1 MADLDRIKRNVAKMA
16 QMNAPESDIDGYIA
30 SESVTLEQVRNH
42 KFSQNTET
50 QPTPKPQPVAKKQP
64 TYTGAYADI
73 MNDSSLTREQK
84 AEAIRKRGEEINKNI
99 DKDLRKDLTKMW
111 AGGALEIG
119 SAAIPIG
126 AGLKL
131 GSLALKAGKPI
142 AKQVI
147 GNLAKR
153 GAIEGALSG
162 LVGGIGRG
170 MAEDRDLGGIA
181 QTALTDTAIGT
192 VGGGALGTLGGK
204 ITTNVG
210 KTGKRIK
217 NIEAKQLA
225 KKQPKVTKE
234 VKAELV
240 EQPIQQ
246 VDEVVESVPKD
257 KYIGQKFFFGD
268 KEDEIVEY
276 LPQFDMYRGKN
287 PEGLDW
293 GATLYKKEDL
303 DKYHLPEGYD
313 FQKVKAEKDLI
324 NQQKLEKQI
333 AKENLEKQRIEEYNN
348 LDDFGSELSDMQLG
362 KIRKTL
368 NKQEVYNGELKTN
381 KQAIK
386 DLLGE
391 NATPDIR
398 EYNGKKEYI
407 MRYPN
412 GNYITINKTKYD
424 YAKHL
429 QNKPQQLDDIIPEQ
443 VVEATQPT
451 QKQSK
456 FIQTVKN
463 SDLATD
469 ELKGKVNANY
479 QTITNQETLQNAQN
493 IIDNDFEGSIRKVL
507 TNDKPEALD
516 IAMAEDL
523 ARRLQQT
530 GNPKDL
536 ETAVDI
542 IERTATSLSK
552 AGQTI
557 QAASMWGRLTPEGSL
572 LAYQREINRNIP
584 KEVKEI
590 IDNANSI
597 IKKANTATTS
607 KEAENIIRTGLKG
620 LALTPKEKIVKQLKA
635 GYDKNGKI
643 DVDELVNAVKEK
655 YNIKTITPDDI
666 QEFNQLSKNVENAT
680 DKRQR
685 DIAVAL
691 LKRKIEE
698 VTPSSTGRKISTL
711 QTAGQLLNPKT
722 FIRNLGGNTLY
733 GGIEDLTQTFIATP
747 LDKLTSLRT
756 GQRTIVPTNLAT
768 QFRGAKQGLV
778 EGVED
783 ILKGADTSPSNTK
796 YDLFSGR
803 TFRNKNTDRTN
814 LSDIWE
820 ADSSNKAKVTKQ
832 YFNELLTKSRLGQAI
847 TERDLAPLK
856 KMPGELANSIETL
869 LNLSLRV
876 PDRAAYQAVYNEAVE
891 NMLRA
896 EKITNRGVVKELK
909 QKLAKTKSENRKASI
924 IKKIE
929 NLENPTPTDD
939 ILAQAHL
946 EALQRTFQDTNQIS
960 SAAQGFKR
968 WLNANKDFGLGD
980 LTIKYPKTPANILS
994 RGIDYSPI
1002 GLGRGLWNS
1011 RGLIAGNAPYNQR
1024 VANMEIARGLM
1035 GSGLYGAGLYS
1046 AANLGV
1052 RGKREDKQK
1061 LQQNLMAQGNR
1072 PYSIPVGN
1080 KSYSYDW
1087 AVPISMSYGG
1097 GANLNYGDDVIE
1109 SILSASDPLTEQP
1122 LLQGARRILGGNY
1135 QDIPQALVGEVI
1147 GLPSS
1152 FYPAVA
1158 RQTAQSIDP
1167 YYRETKSDKKGLLGT
1182 AETAMNRLKS
1192 NIPFVSETLPIKYDV
1207 TGQPIRRA
1215 ETVAGRIGQAFF
1227 NPANVSI
1234 RPDNET
1240 LDKSVNLY
1248 DYTGDSGALYPIAN
1262 NKITISGKEKRLT
1275 NQERSDYQHDL
1286 GRITQSIRTNLFND
1300 EEFNQLTEDEQ
1311 VKQLEKYHNAINNA
1325 VKYRLF
1331 GVEPKSYKKLTNEIL
1346 EYYDEY

>member
-30 SESVTLEQVRNH
+30 SEGVTLEQVRSH
-42 KFSQNTET
+42 KIGSQTSQSTN
-50 QPTPKPQPVAKKQP
+50 QPVKNNIPDWLAKIDQYNQKRNEEIKKNAKENLRKRAEWEEKHPFISGVQKDYLPRIGIRPSYRGQVPQWEMQAQYGAFAPINEKLKTDLKTVGLDLVPAVNIAVDMATGGGGKVAKEGLKQLIKEGAKQGAK
-64 TYTGAYADI
+64 TGVI
-73 MNDSSLTREQK
+73 GGLTQGITSSLADNGISADLLTRPLSY
-84 AEAIRKRGEEINKNI
+84 A
-99 DKDLRKDLTKMW
+99 T
-111 AGGALEIG
+111 GGL
-119 SAAIPIG
+119 
-126 AGLKL
+126 L
-131 GSLALKAGKPI
+131 GGTLLGGVAPVAMKGVEKVVGKI
-142 AKQVI
+142 AKPKV
-147 GNLAKR
+147 K
-153 GAIEGALSG
+153 
-162 LVGGIGRG
+162 
-170 MAEDRDLGGIA
+170 A
-181 QTALTDTAIGT
+181 QT
-192 VGGGALGTLGGK
+192 V
-204 ITTNVG
+204 
-210 KTGKRIK
+210 
-217 NIEAKQLA
+217 E
-225 KKQPKVTKE
+225 QPQATKE
-234 VKAELV
+234 VKAEVV
-240 EQPIQQ
+240 EQPQQ
-246 VDEVVESVPKD
+246 LSLDFNKVDDVVTQPIEKQSEVFYTPWNTEVIKNPTNNQKQSLVREYRRENPNSITNDDPIYRTTYDTEGNEYVWKASDSVHEGMENFLKD
-257 KYIGQKFFFGD
+257 KFGVNANQD
-268 KEDEIVEY
+268 ISTLNREY
-276 LPQFDMYRGKN
+276 LKKYRSN
-287 PEGLDW
+287 PEQYSIVLKQ
-293 GATLYKKEDL
+293 LQNYED
-303 DKYHLPEGYD
+303 DVIRGN
-313 FQKVKAEKDLI
+313 F
-324 NQQKLEKQI
+324 
-333 AKENLEKQRIEEYNN
+333 R
-348 LDDFGSELSDMQLG
+348 GSFDSYL
-362 KIRKTL
+362 
-368 NKQEVYNGELKTN
+368 
-381 KQAIK
+381 KQA
-386 DLLGE
+386 
-391 NATPDIR
+391 
-398 EYNGKKEYI
+398 
-407 MRYPN
+407 
-412 GNYITINKTKYD
+412 
-424 YAKHL
+424 
-429 QNKPQQLDDIIPEQ
+429 DDIIPEQ

-530 GNPKDL
+530 GNPRDL

-698 VTPSSTGRKISTL
+698 VTQSSMGRKISTL

-733 GGIEDLTQTFIATP
+733 GGVEDLTQTFIATP

-768 QFRGAKQGLV
+768 QFGGAKQGLT

-783 ILKGADTSPSNTK
+783 VLKGVDTSPSNTK

-820 ADSSNKAKVTKQ
+820 ADSSNKAEVTKQ

-939 ILAQAHL
+939 ILAQAQL

-960 SAAQGFKR
+960 STAQGFKR

-1011 RGLIAGNAPYNQR
+1011 KGLIFGNAPYNQR

-1035 GSGLYGAGLYS
+1035 GTGLYGGGLYS

-1182 AETAMNRLKS
+1182 AETAVNRLKS
-1192 NIPFVSETLPIKYDV
+1192 NIPFYSKTLPIKYDV

-1215 ETVAGRIGQAFF
+1215 ETAAGRIGQAFF

-1248 DYTGDSGALYPIAN
+1248 DYTGDSGALYPVAN
-1262 NKITISGKEKRLT
+1262 NKITISGEEKRLT
-1275 NQERSDYQHDL
+1275 SQERSDYQHDL

-1331 GVEPKSYKKLTNEIL
+1331 GVEPQSYKKLTNEIL

>member
-1 MADLDRIKRNVAKMA
+1 MASNIAL
-16 QMNAPESDIDGYIA
+16 PEGFEI
-30 SESVTLEQVRNH
+30 EQVSNELALPEG
-42 KFSQNTET
+42 FEIET
-50 QPTPKPQPVAKKQP
+50 NVKQPVKQTRTYPNQPVKNMTEEEFKQNVDKLYNIPQVDIPQRGVLVNSNGEVKKGQ
-64 TYTGAYADI
+64 
-73 MNDSSLTREQK
+73 N
-84 AEAIRKRGEEINKNI
+84 INKNLTPEKQAEIARIKAEYEARNREI
-99 DKDLRKDLTKMW
+99 DREHRKQMAKLY
-111 AGGALEIG
+111 GGALLEIG
-119 SAAIPIG
+119 SAAIPVG
-126 AGLKL
+126 TGLRL
-131 GSLALKAGKPI
+131 GGLALKAGKPI
-142 AKQVI
+142 AQQVI
-147 GNLAKR
+147 KNLATR
-153 GAIEGALSG
+153 GAIEGGLSG
-162 LVGGIGRG
+162 LIGGVGRG
-170 MAEDRDLGGIA
+170 MVEDKDLKGIG
-181 QTALTDTAIGT
+181 QTALTDAGIGL
-192 VGGGALGTLGGK
+192 VGGAGLGAIGGK
-204 ITTNVG
+204 IATNVG
-210 KTGKRIK
+210 KTGQRIK

-225 KKQPKVTKE
+225 KKQPQVTKE
-234 VKAELV
+234 VKAEVV
-240 EQPIQQ
+240 EQP
-246 VDEVVESVPKD
+246 
-257 KYIGQKFFFGD
+257 
-268 KEDEIVEY
+268 
-276 LPQFDMYRGKN
+276 
-287 PEGLDW
+287 
-293 GATLYKKEDL
+293 
-303 DKYHLPEGYD
+303 
-313 FQKVKAEKDLI
+313 
-324 NQQKLEKQI
+324 
-333 AKENLEKQRIEEYNN
+333 
-348 LDDFGSELSDMQLG
+348 
-362 KIRKTL
+362 
-368 NKQEVYNGELKTN
+368 
-381 KQAIK
+381 
-386 DLLGE
+386 
-391 NATPDIR
+391 
-398 EYNGKKEYI
+398 
-407 MRYPN
+407 
-412 GNYITINKTKYD
+412 
-424 YAKHL
+424 
-429 QNKPQQLDDIIPEQ
+429 QQLELDFNKVDDVIPEQ

-698 VTPSSTGRKISTL
+698 VTPSSVGRKISTL

-733 GGIEDLTQTFIATP
+733 GGVEDLTQTFIATP

-768 QFRGAKQGLV
+768 QFGGAKQGLT

-783 ILKGADTSPSNTK
+783 VLKGVDTSPSNTK

-820 ADSSNKAKVTKQ
+820 ADSSNKAEVTKQ

-909 QKLAKTKSENRKASI
+909 QKLTKTKSENRKASI

-939 ILAQAHL
+939 ILAQAQL

-1035 GSGLYGAGLYS
+1035 GTGLYGAGLYS
-1046 AANLGV
+1046 AENLGV

-1135 QDIPQALVGEVI
+1135 QDIPQALVGEII

-1167 YYRETKSDKKGLLGT
+1167 YYRETKSNKKGLLGT
-1182 AETAMNRLKS
+1182 AETAVNRLKS

-1215 ETVAGRIGQAFF
+1215 ETAAGRIGQAFF

-1248 DYTGDSGALYPIAN
+1248 DYTGDSGALYPVAN
-1262 NKITISGKEKRLT
+1262 NKITISGEEKRLT